1 MLYLES
7 RIDTVKNEAIKNLN
21 NPISDTADNQLISDN
36 LERIIEEINKFT
48 EGRLKI
54 YKEECLKKSPFLKE
68 IEHCKNLTS
77 LIETNIISNQGDLSG
92 FYGLA
97 ESCLNSK
104 VLNTEKDIVYKLN
117 KLTFYG
123 SSNSSEI
130 ENCTSQ
136 LQAIRLAMLS
146 MVEEAFNAKEQMFE
160 NFFICL
166 YEEELKRF
174 IEFLLMLLK
183 ASNAAALDVGDIL
196 SNEYDKCDLLT
207 DKEKFFIEGMNEY
220 LNSTAGAMMAD
231 ELESLNVKDSIY
243 QLTEDLEKQFKGRSS
258 GEKDKNQ
265 YSFKSRKIDSITSC
279 LAFISKNQ
287 FLIELINKLGRDLGL
302 DNRSNNMADD
312 KRETR
317 ESVNHNLKENL
328 TGICLSD
335 DIEYAFPQEL
345 SLLTENST
353 SIIFDLKF
361 IEKRIQCFD
370 LEGISL
376 KNCKIHKQ
384 SKSYES
390 QRGPVI
396 ICYDTSGSMK
406 GYPEKV
412 AKAVVM
418 VLALRCLKE
427 KRCAYLINFSTAI
440 STFLCSFSDNHNQ
453 TLDDLKKFLLVS
465 FNGNTDLDEA
475 LNESIKIIRDNPTFN
490 KSDFLCITDSFFDC
504 NAAHFKK
511 EFNKLRKNN
520 GTRFYELIIGN
531 DYIEHKDLF
540 DEEYHLEDPTV
551 KECNSII
558 DIDRELAKL
567 LR

>member
-21 NPISDTADNQLISDN
+21 NPISDTADNQVISDN

-54 YKEECLKKSPFLKE
+54 YKEECLKKSPFLIE

-77 LIETNIISNQGDLSG
+77 LIETNIISNQDELSG

-146 MVEEAFNAKEQMFE
+146 MVEEVFNAKEQMFE

-196 SNEYDKCDLLT
+196 SNEYDKCDQLT

-384 SKSYES
+384 SKSDES

-465 FNGNTDLDEA
+465 FNGNTNLDEA